1 MTKAHTLEVT
11 KDVEW
16 IGILDPDLDVF
27 DIIMETKYGT
37 TYNSFFINAEKKTII
52 ETSKEG
58 FQDEYLEKVK
68 SVCNPAEIEYIILNH
83 TEPDHSG
90 NLKYLLE
97 IAPNA
102 TVVAS
107 GNALK
112 YLPDIV
118 GKEFKSLR
126 AKDGETLD
134 LGNKTIHFIAAPNL
148 HWPDT
153 IYSYLVEDK
162 LLFTCDS
169 FGSHFCDA
177 RMFDDEVDNFDEAY
191 KYYFD
196 VILKPFSKFMLK
208 AIDKIKDLDIKMICP
223 GHGPILR
230 SYWEKYVAI
239 AAEYAQQEIENRERE
254 GFQVFIPYV
263 SAYGYTKKIAEAI
276 AEGVKEV
283 ANVSVELCDIQ
294 DKDFHF
300 LDHKIAGSKALII
313 GSPTINQNI
322 LPQIYQLFASIN
334 PIRDRGKAYA
344 AFGSFGWSGEGVGI
358 IENALSTLKLVKLQ
372 EGMKVKFSPKIYN
385 PELKEF
391 GKRFG
396 ESLTQ

>member
-1 MTKAHTLEVT
+1 
-11 KDVEW
+11 
-16 IGILDPDLDVF
+16 
-27 DIIMETKYGT
+27 
-37 TYNSFFINAEKKTII
+37 
-52 ETSKEG
+52 
-58 FQDEYLEKVK
+58 
-68 SVCNPAEIEYIILNH
+68 
-83 TEPDHSG
+83 
-90 NLKYLLE
+90 
-97 IAPNA
+97 
-102 TVVAS
+102 
-107 GNALK
+107 
-112 YLPDIV
+112 
-118 GKEFKSLR
+118 
-126 AKDGETLD
+126 
-134 LGNKTIHFIAAPNL
+134 
-148 HWPDT
+148 
-153 IYSYLVEDK
+153 
-162 LLFTCDS
+162 
-169 FGSHFCDA
+169 
-177 RMFDDEVDNFDEAY
+177 
-191 KYYFD
+191 
-196 VILKPFSKFMLK
+196 
-208 AIDKIKDLDIKMICP
+208 
-223 GHGPILR
+223 PILR

-300 LDHKIAGSKALII
+300 LDHKIAGSNALII
-313 GSPTINQNI
+313 GSPTFNQNI

>member
-1 MTKAHTLEVT
+1 
-11 KDVEW
+11 
-16 IGILDPDLDVF
+16 
-27 DIIMETKYGT
+27 
-37 TYNSFFINAEKKTII
+37 
-52 ETSKEG
+52 
-58 FQDEYLEKVK
+58 VK

-126 AKDGETLD
+126 AKDGESLD

-153 IYSYLVEDK
+153 IYSYLVEDE

-300 LDHKIAGSKALII
+300 LDHKIAGSNALII
-313 GSPTINQNI
+313 GSPTFNQNI